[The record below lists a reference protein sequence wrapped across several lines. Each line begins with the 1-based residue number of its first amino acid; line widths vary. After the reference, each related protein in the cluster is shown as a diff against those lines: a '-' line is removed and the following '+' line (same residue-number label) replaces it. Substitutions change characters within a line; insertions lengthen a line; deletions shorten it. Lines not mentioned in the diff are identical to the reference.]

1 MTNEQ
6 KAIKIAKFDG
16 KLKDQLWYI
25 EDDPIIQQITEEYLT
40 NLNYLIPCYVKVCR
54 LWGRNKMINLE
65 DVIIEVVMKRFIKNK
80 GKYQDLFNDLYS
92 LIIII
97 ENSAD

>member
-16 KLKDQLWYI
+16 KLKAELWYI
-25 EDDPIIQQITEEYLT
+25 TDDPIIQQITQEYLT
-40 NLNYLIPCYVKVCR
+40 NLNYLIPCYVRAWRAVGCDKI
-54 LWGRNKMINLE
+54 INFE
-65 DVIIEVVMKRFIKNK
+65 DVIKRLTKNK

-92 LIIII
+92 IIIII
-97 ENSAD
+97 ENSAN

>member
-16 KLKDQLWYI
+16 RLKAELWYI

-40 NLNYLIPCYVKVCR
+40 NLNYLIPCYVKAWR
-54 LWGRNKMINLE
+54 LLGSDKIINLD
-65 DVIIEVVMKRFIKNK
+65 DVIKRFIKNK
-80 GKYQDLFNDLYS
+80 GKYQDLFNELYS

-97 ENSAD
+97 ENSVK

>member
-1 MTNEQ
+1 MTLEQ

-16 KLKDQLWYI
+16 RLKDKLWYI

-40 NLNYLIPCYVKVCR
+40 NLNYLIPCYVKAWR
-54 LWGRNKMINLE
+54 LLGSDKMINLE
-65 DVIIEVVMKRFIKNK
+65 DIIKRLTKNK
-80 GKYQDLFNDLYS
+80 GKYQDLFNELYF